1 MNKHFNYPAKL
12 TKQPEGGYLVEF
24 PDLPEAITQGDDLDE
39 ALYEAIDCLEEAV
52 ANRIIM
58 KLDLP
63 LPSNKKRGQYI
74 ISMHVTMS
82 AKAALYLLMKEQH
95 LNNSQ
100 LARKIDCDEKEIR
113 RLIDPYYNSK
123 IPNIENA
130 LYALGSHLE
139 IGFSSNTFGLNNS
152 N

>member
-1 MNKHFNYPAKL
+1 MNRHFNYPVKL

-24 PDLPEAITQGDDLDE
+24 PDLPEAITQGEDRED
-39 ALYEAIDCLEEAV
+39 ALYQAIDCLEEAV

-74 ISMHVTMS
+74 VSMHATMA
-82 AKAALYLLMKEQH
+82 AKAVLYLIMRKQH

-100 LARKIDCDEKEIR
+100 LARRIHCDEKEIR

-123 IPNIENA
+123 MPSIENA
-130 LYALGSHLE
+130 LNALGSHLE
-139 IGFSSNTFGLNNS
+139 IGFSSNTLQHK
-152 N
+152 